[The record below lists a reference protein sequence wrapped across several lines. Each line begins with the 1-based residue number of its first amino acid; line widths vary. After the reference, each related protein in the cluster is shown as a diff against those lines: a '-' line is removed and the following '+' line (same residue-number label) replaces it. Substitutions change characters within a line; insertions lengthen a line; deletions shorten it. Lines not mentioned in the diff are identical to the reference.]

1 MKSNL
6 LNWIVKFLRY
16 ALLAVAVLYV
26 IIYLVICFFRIKYPF
41 ELMWQEGA
49 SVDHVKWILDGYKY
63 YIRPSLEFV
72 PSIYTPLYFYVSAV
86 VSKLIGLGFTP
97 LRLVS
102 FLSSLCSFAMIY
114 LIVKKET
121 ADVFASIL
129 ALCLFVSTYALSG
142 AWFDIGRPD
151 SLFLFF
157 LLAGMYVLKN
167 SNSALSDI
175 FAGFLI
181 SLSFYTKQTAL
192 AIVLPVIF
200 YVILIDWKRSLFF
213 ISTLICCI
221 GLGSIILDYF
231 YNGWFSFYVYE
242 LPRTTPIFTRHLIS
256 FWTRDIL
263 LPLFI
268 ACFIA
273 TTYLIFCF
281 RSMNRK
287 NFLFYSLLA
296 IGMIGASWY
305 SRLRGGGFN
314 NVLFPA
320 YAIISILF
328 GLGANQLI
336 QLIRN
341 FSQVKQSLSQS
352 VIYLIC
358 ILQFGSIM
366 YNPLNLVPSEL
377 DIEAGKMFIRK
388 LESIDGEIFSPF
400 HGYLP
405 VMAGKKSYANQMGMR
420 DILTTR
426 SKKHA
431 EIKANFIAE
440 LKEAMREQKFSAI
453 IIDSFEPW
461 YPPDMEKYY
470 KKKERIFN
478 DKKVFFPVTGMRTR
492 PEFIYVPKNSGS

>member
-1 MKSNL
+1 
-6 LNWIVKFLRY
+6 
-16 ALLAVAVLYV
+16 
-26 IIYLVICFFRIKYPF
+26 
-41 ELMWQEGA
+41 
-49 SVDHVKWILDGYKY
+49 
-63 YIRPSLEFV
+63 
-72 PSIYTPLYFYVSAV
+72 
-86 VSKLIGLGFTP
+86 
-97 LRLVS
+97 
-102 FLSSLCSFAMIY
+102 
-114 LIVKKET
+114 
-121 ADVFASIL
+121 
-129 ALCLFVSTYALSG
+129 
-142 AWFDIGRPD
+142 
-151 SLFLFF
+151 
-157 LLAGMYVLKN
+157 
-167 SNSALSDI
+167 
-175 FAGFLI
+175 
-181 SLSFYTKQTAL
+181 
-192 AIVLPVIF
+192 
-200 YVILIDWKRSLFF
+200 
-213 ISTLICCI
+213 
-221 GLGSIILDYF
+221 
-231 YNGWFSFYVYE
+231 
-242 LPRTTPIFTRHLIS
+242 
-256 FWTRDIL
+256 
-263 LPLFI
+263 
-268 ACFIA
+268 
-273 TTYLIFCF
+273 
-281 RSMNRK
+281 
-287 NFLFYSLLA
+287 
-296 IGMIGASWY
+296 MIGASWY

-328 GLGANQLI
+328 GLGVNQLV

-470 KKKERIFN
+470 KKKERVFN
-478 DKKVFFPVTGMRTR
+478 DEKVFFPITGMKTR
-492 PEFIYVPKNSGS
+492 PEFIYVPKE